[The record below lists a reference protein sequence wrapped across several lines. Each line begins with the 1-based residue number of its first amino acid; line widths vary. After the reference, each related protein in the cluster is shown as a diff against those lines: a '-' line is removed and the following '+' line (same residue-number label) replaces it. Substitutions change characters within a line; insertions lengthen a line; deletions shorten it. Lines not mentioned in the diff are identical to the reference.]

1 VLYHFLY
8 PLKDL
13 IPVFNVFRY
22 ITFRTTYAFVTAFF
36 ISLLLGPM
44 IIRKLKKY
52 NIGQNIREEVPE
64 NHFAKAGTPTM
75 GGLLIIVSL
84 LIPIFFWADLT
95 NRYIWLVMLATV
107 GFGLIGFLDD
117 YIKVIKGNPLGLRAR
132 YKFPAQI
139 MVGLVVTLLLI
150 YWASDPAIATR
161 LVIPFFKRLFPD
173 LSWFYIPFGMLVI
186 IGASNAVNL
195 TDGLDGLAIGPVV
208 FATMAYTVIVYV
220 TGNIKFAHYLN
231 IPYVEGVGE
240 LAIFCGAVMGAG
252 LGFLWFNSYP
262 AQMFMGDVGSLALGG
277 ALGTLALASKQELIL
292 LVIAGVFVIEAL
304 SVIIQVISFK
314 LTGKRVFK
322 MAPLHHHFE
331 KKGWEEPKIIVRFWI
346 ISIILALLSLS
357 TLKLR

>member
-1 VLYHFLY
+1 VFYHILY
-8 PLKDL
+8 PLRDV

-22 ITFRTTYAFVTAFF
+22 ITFRTAYAFITAFF
-36 ISLLLGPM
+36 ISLILGP
-44 IIRKLKKY
+44 IIIKKLKKY
-52 NIGQNIREEVPE
+52 HIGQNIRADVPE
-64 NHFAKAGTPTM
+64 NHFTKAGTPTM

-84 LIPIFFWADLT
+84 FIPIFFWADLT
-95 NRYIWLVMLATV
+95 NKYIWLVVIATL
-107 GFGLIGFLDD
+107 GFGLIGFYDD
-117 YIKVIKGNPLGLRAR
+117 YIKVVLGESLGLRAR

-139 MVGLVVTLLLI
+139 VVGLVVTYLLTFHI
-150 YWASDPAIATR
+150 ADPKIATR
-161 LVIPFFKRLFPD
+161 LVIPFFKELLPD
-173 LSWFYIPFGMLVI
+173 LHWFYIPLGMLVI
-186 IGASNAVNL
+186 IGTSNAVNL

-208 FATMAYTVIVYV
+208 FAMMAYTVFVYL

-292 LVIAGVFVIEAL
+292 LVVAGIFVIEAL

-314 LTGKRVFK
+314 LTGKRVFR

-346 ISIILALLSLS
+346 ISIILVMLSLS